1 MFMKWFFWLS
11 GVERIY
17 FVNLVKMS
25 KLQKLC
31 KLFIQLFGLKKE
43 RQNMVV
49 SESELS
55 LLLRI
60 LKFKVIVVSRE
71 MRGGKPRF
79 FFDKTMQYIIYCQES
94 NHKKA
99 NFIIVHKRN
108 GGGVRV
114 RHKNNNEIT
123 EGTMQVMNF
132 YKYTLFPHGNYYSY
146 PQ

>member
-55 LLLRI
+55 LLMRI
-60 LKFKVIVVSRE
+60 LKQKVIVVSRE
-71 MRGGKPRF
+71 MRGGKPRC
-79 FFDKTMQYIIYCQES
+79 FFDKTMQYIVRKATT
-94 NHKKA
+94 KKA